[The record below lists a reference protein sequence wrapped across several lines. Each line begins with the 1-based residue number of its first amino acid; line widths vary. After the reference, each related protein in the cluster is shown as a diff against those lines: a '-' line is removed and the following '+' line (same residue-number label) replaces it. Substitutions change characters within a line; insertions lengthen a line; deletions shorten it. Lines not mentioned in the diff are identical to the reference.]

1 MLAVI
6 NSPCIWW
13 YSWRTA
19 VHGKDEALRFIGSFV
34 RQLPIP
40 TPTDKARA
48 EAEKLVAKLI
58 DLKAGRTGGIR
69 AVLDWLRAEFGI
81 DKPTQKLAALVE
93 LSPEAMIEEVRKIR
107 GRKSTL
113 SVAQVKRLRDE
124 HGSSVVPLQVNL
136 RESDRLERRVSDLVN
151 EAFGLTPDEIALM
164 WQTAP
169 PRMPIAAPGG
179 R

>member
-1 MLAVI
+1 MWPDSPRCDVLA
-6 NSPCIWW
+6 
-13 YSWRTA
+13 T
-19 VHGKDEALRFIGSFV
+19 V
-34 RQLPIP
+34 RKSYAP

-81 DKPTQKLAALVE
+81 DKPTQKLAALVD
-93 LSPEAMIEEVRKIR
+93 LSPETLIEEVRKIR
-107 GRKSTL
+107 GRRSTL

-169 PRMPIAAPGG
+169 PRMPIAPPTE